1 MNRKQLFVLGIH
13 KQEREMQDNKTL
25 EDKIKLIKSNFDIA
39 DKFYDKYSSINH
51 QLNNGRLLLGEFT
64 KYQKEL
70 NEIKTEMSDA
80 FKTAWIELNKYRSG
94 IPSENFKI
102 HIGSVPINLSIGED
116 PIVKDASS

>member
-1 MNRKQLFVLGIH
+1 
-13 KQEREMQDNKTL
+13 MQDNKTL

-39 DKFYDKYSSINH
+39 DKFYDKYSSIKH
-51 QLNNGRLLLGEFT
+51 QLNNGKLFNGEVI

-80 FKTAWIELNKYRSG
+80 FKTAWIEHNKYRSG

-102 HIGSVPINLSIGED
+102 YIGGVPITLSVGED
-116 PIVKDASS
+116 PIVKDASSRNIN